1 MTVSAGTVKTA
12 GPDVPVVGGRHPDLV
27 LAGLHLRLG
36 SLLLARAE
44 LETLAGAGIL
54 DPAGLVDLAEAR
66 WRTGDLSGAGEAAE
80 AAVREGQEAVVA
92 LVIAAETTANQG
104 RPSEARK
111 LAGRALEL
119 NAGPIDRI
127 FGGMP
132 RASIWPADPVAPRTP
147 TARVGSERTSTGGRG
162 MAGRTEAAPA
172 GDGIT
177 TPRVQHGHRPS
188 GPGLWDRD
196 VDADEATLALPD
208 PADELDAGRNALAD
222 GDDGQ
227 AAVRLGLVLRLAP
240 ALAPAVIETL
250 GQAGGAEL
258 EIVRGDAYHLVGH
271 EREARQGYAA
281 AAAEISDRARRLA
294 HEDRAAGRPK
304 GDDTGGIGRA

>member
-1 MTVSAGTVKTA
+1 MTASAEGSRIV
-12 GPDVPVVGGRHPDLV
+12 GPDAPVGDGRHPDLI

-36 SLLLARAE
+36 SLSLARAE

-66 WRTGDLSGAGEAAE
+66 WRTGDLPGAGEAA
-80 AAVREGQEAVVA
+80 AAAIREGHESIVA
-92 LVIAAETTANQG
+92 LVIAAESTADQG
-104 RPSEARK
+104 RPGEARK

-127 FGGMP
+127 FAGMP
-132 RASIWPADPVAPRTP
+132 RASIWPVDPVEARTP
-147 TARVGSERTSTGGRG
+147 RAAGTERTAAERATAGRRP
-162 MAGRTEAAPA
+162 AGRTADHLTTSS
-172 GDGIT
+172 GHHGRGI
-177 TPRVQHGHRPS
+177 G
-188 GPGLWDRD
+188 GPGLWDVD
-196 VDADEATLALPD
+196 EDADEATLALPD

-227 AAVRLGLVLRLAP
+227 AALRLGLVLRIAP

-250 GQAGGAEL
+250 ANADGAEL

-271 EREARQGYAA
+271 EREARQAYAA
-281 AAAEISDRARRLA
+281 AAAEVSNRARRLSRA
-294 HEDRAAGRPK
+294 DEDEDPRAEDETAGREP
-304 GDDTGGIGRA
+304 A